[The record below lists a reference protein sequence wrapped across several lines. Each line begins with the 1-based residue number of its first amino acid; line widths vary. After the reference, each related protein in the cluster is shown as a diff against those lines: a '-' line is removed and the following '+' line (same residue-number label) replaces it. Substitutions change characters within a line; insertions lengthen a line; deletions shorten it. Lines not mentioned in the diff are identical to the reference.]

1 MKTNRLC
8 KGLLAAVTLLLACV
22 GNASAWGH
30 GGHIHSRVYFGVG
43 VGPGYWGPSY
53 WGPSYYYP
61 RPAYYP
67 PYAPVIINQT
77 PPVYVEQ
84 TPTVAPVVA
93 PVAPAAPAVSS
104 NNYWYY
110 CAASRA
116 YYPYV
121 KTCPAGWM
129 KVLPQTPQ

>member
-1 MKTNRLC
+1 MKANHLM
-8 KGLLAAVTLLLACV
+8 KGLFAAVTLFACA
-22 GNASAWGH
+22 GGAWAWGH
-30 GGHIHSRVYFGVG
+30 GGHVHSRVYFGFG
-43 VGPGYWGPSY
+43 YAPGY

-61 RPAYYP
+61 RPAYYYP

-84 TPTVAPVVA
+84 APAVAPVVA
-93 PVAPAAPAVSS
+93 PAVSAVPAVS
-104 NNYWYY
+104 NNNFWYY
-110 CAASRA
+110 CAASRG